1 MVRYSMIV
9 DGRVQGVGF
18 RYFTQMEAFKLELT
32 GWVKNLIDDKVEI
45 EVQGPEEKVFKFIS
59 SVKRGNGFS
68 RIDDIELNSINIIP
82 DEKKYRIAY

>member
-45 EVQGPEEKVFKFIS
+45 EVQGPEEKVFKFIA

-68 RIDDIELNSINIIP
+68 RIDDIELNNISVVP